1 MRVAVVGGGISGL
14 TAVWLLNEYSE
25 HDVDLFEAN
34 EYVGGHTNTVAF
46 KGSTPVDTGFIV
58 FNKLTY
64 PNFVKFLEILGVE
77 YIASSM
83 SFSVKRAFGPAYEWS
98 GNGLA
103 SLFAGIS
110 SWRDILQQL
119 RLLWDL
125 TRFNYLAID
134 ALDGPEGDLPIQ
146 EYLAKQGY
154 SDSFKRNYLL
164 PIISSVWSTP
174 ANKTAMHFP
183 TRTLIRF
190 MSNHHLL
197 QIFNQ
202 PQWLTIKDGSKT
214 YVDKILS
221 KLAPERCFRSTG
233 IEAIS
238 IDESSEKVWLKAR
251 GSERLHGPY
260 DQVIFGSHADQTVQ
274 ILRNSACA
282 PILQAQ
288 IALLS
293 RFSFN
298 QNEAVL
304 HTDVRLMPRNRE
316 IWTAWNYLVTEP
328 PTSSSQKS
336 HPHDQQHLGKHDVS
350 ENTSIDGSAVEK
362 TVCLTYW
369 MNLLQSIPEETC
381 GPVLVTLNPPHEI
394 DAKHVHGRWKY
405 EHPLYTQ
412 DSVKAQ
418 EEIGALQTKQG
429 ISFVGAW
436 TNYGFHEDGHTSA
449 LRLVL
454 EQHPGLFQVRSPF
467 GGPDHGVA
475 VPHQP
480 VRPAARAVRC
490 ALALGQVAVTLLCW
504 LASLAVALISLGSP
518 RTLQPKLKKA

>member
-1 MRVAVVGGGISGL
+1 
-14 TAVWLLNEYSE
+14 
-25 HDVDLFEAN
+25 
-34 EYVGGHTNTVAF
+34 
-46 KGSTPVDTGFIV
+46 
-58 FNKLTY
+58 
-64 PNFVKFLEILGVE
+64 
-77 YIASSM
+77 
-83 SFSVKRAFGPAYEWS
+83 
-98 GNGLA
+98 
-103 SLFAGIS
+103 
-110 SWRDILQQL
+110 
-119 RLLWDL
+119 
-125 TRFNYLAID
+125 
-134 ALDGPEGDLPIQ
+134 
-146 EYLAKQGY
+146 
-154 SDSFKRNYLL
+154 
-164 PIISSVWSTP
+164 
-174 ANKTAMHFP
+174 
-183 TRTLIRF
+183 

-304 HTDVRLMPRNRE
+304 HTDVRLMPRNRD

-362 TVCLTYW
+362 TVCLYVTPPP
-369 MNLLQSIPEETC
+369 LFFFFSRLFR
-381 GPVLVTLNPPHEI
+381 PV
-394 DAKHVHGRWKY
+394 GR
-405 EHPLYTQ
+405 
-412 DSVKAQ
+412 
-418 EEIGALQTKQG
+418 
-429 ISFVGAW
+429 
-436 TNYGFHEDGHTSA
+436 
-449 LRLVL
+449 
-454 EQHPGLFQVRSPF
+454 
-467 GGPDHGVA
+467 
-475 VPHQP
+475 
-480 VRPAARAVRC
+480 
-490 ALALGQVAVTLLCW
+490 
-504 LASLAVALISLGSP
+504 
-518 RTLQPKLKKA
+518 